1 MNVKQRLNRLKN
13 FDSDMRTLKNELI
26 VLESSI
32 LKGKVLS
39 HDLIRTKR
47 GNKVEDVNI
56 NIIDKSD
63 QIYRELV
70 QLLDNR
76 TETVNAIERLED
88 TKEVLVLRFFYIHGY
103 LKERIARELNCSVTT
118 INRIKSSAIS
128 NLEVILAPSK

>member
-1 MNVKQRLNRLKN
+1 MDAKQRLNRLKK
-13 FDSDMRTLKNELI
+13 FYSDVRTLKNELI
-26 VLESSI
+26 VLKSSV

-63 QIYRELV
+63 QIYQKLI
-70 QLLDNR
+70 QLLDER
-76 TETVNAIERLED
+76 TETVNAIARLED

-103 LKERIARELNCSVTT
+103 SKERIARELNCSVTT

-128 NLEVILAPSK
+128 NLEVILDPSK